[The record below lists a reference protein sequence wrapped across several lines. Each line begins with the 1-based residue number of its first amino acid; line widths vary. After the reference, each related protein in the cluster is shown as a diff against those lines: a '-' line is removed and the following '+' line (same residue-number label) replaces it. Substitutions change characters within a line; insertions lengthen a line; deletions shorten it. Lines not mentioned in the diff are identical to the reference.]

1 MFKKI
6 LCGVI
11 MATLLLAPQLV
22 WAGSDLEEVELIW
35 YYPGPYPQQD
45 ADMVYE
51 EINKILKEKINA
63 TVDFRAQNW
72 GDYEDRI
79 RLVIASGEN
88 YDLCFTANW
97 FNNYLQNVSKGAFLP
112 LDDLIDEYAPGLKA
126 LVPTAMWDATR
137 VQGKIYGLIN
147 YQISCM
153 TNGAYFKKELV
164 DKYGFDVTTVKE
176 MEDLEPFLALIKEY
190 DPDIYPTGIVSSG
203 GGNWAGWITHFGF
216 DEVVGRDL
224 PGAVYIDDIG
234 AIPTAINQYKTDEFK
249 KFAGTVAEWF
259 QKGYVRSD
267 ALAITDAQPMTKA
280 GLMGVW
286 FGGNVKPGG
295 DAEHLAAH
303 GYEMIQHP
311 ISDPILK
318 TSSIIST
325 MHGINRNSKNP
336 ERAMMFMELLNTD
349 VELYNLLC
357 FGIEGVHYNKV
368 GENQIELVEGS
379 GYVPNTAWLFG
390 CQFNAYFLPGQADT
404 LWEETHALNM
414 SAKPSPLLG
423 FAFDPVPIKTEIAQ
437 CQAVCD
443 EYMRTLD
450 TGSSGADWEAT
461 LAEFTA
467 KLDEAGAER
476 IISEINTQLKLW
488 KLLELL

>member
-22 WAGSDLEEVELIW
+22 WAGSKLEPVELIW
-35 YYPGPYPQQD
+35 YYPGPYPQAD
-45 ADMVYE
+45 ADMVFE

-63 TVDFRAQNW
+63 TVNFKAQNW
-72 GDYEDRI
+72 GDYQDKV
-79 RLVIASGEN
+79 RLVIASGED

-97 FNNYLQNVSKGAFLP
+97 FNNYLQNVARGAFLP

-126 LVPTAMWDATR
+126 LVPFAMWDATR
-137 VQGKIYGLIN
+137 VEGKIYGLIN

-164 DKYGFDVTTVKE
+164 DKYGFDVNTVKE
-176 MEDLEPFLALIKEY
+176 MEDLEPFLAMVKEQ
-190 DPDIYPTGIVSSG
+190 DPDIFPTGIAAIG

-216 DEVVGRDL
+216 DEVVGRDM
-224 PGAVYIDDIG
+224 PGAVRLDDTG
-234 AIPTAINQYKTDEFK
+234 EIPTAINQYKTDEFK
-249 KFAGTVAEWF
+249 KFARTVADWY
-259 QKGYVRSD
+259 QKGYIRSD
-267 ALAITDAQPMTKA
+267 ALAITDATPMVKGA
-280 GLMGVW
+280 LMGVS
-286 FGGNVKPGG
+286 FGGNCKPGNS
-295 DAEHLAAH
+295 AEHLAAN
-303 GYEMIQHP
+303 GWEIISYP
-311 ISDPILK
+311 ISESVLK

-325 MHGINRNSKNP
+325 MHAINRTSKNP

-349 VELYNLLC
+349 VELYNLLT
-357 FGIEGVHYNKV
+357 FGIEGIHYNKV
-368 GENQIELVEGS
+368 GPKQIEPIEGS

-414 SAKPSPLLG
+414 SAKPSPILG
-423 FAFDPVPIKTEIAQ
+423 FAFDPEPVKTEIAQ
-437 CQAVCD
+437 CSSVVG
-443 EYMRTLD
+443 EYMRTID

-461 LAEFTA
+461 LAEFIA
-467 KLDEAGAER
+467 KLDGAGA
-476 IISEINTQLKLW
+476 SEIITEIQAQLNVW
-488 KLLELL
+488 KQAG